1 MGILLFDVFV
11 IYNKINITSVP
22 KYNTSLSKSRRLI
35 KLIVVL
41 NLLIIGITFIILSF
55 KREIVLMFFGVF
67 INDCRK

>member
-41 NLLIIGITFIILSF
+41 NLLIIGIVFIILSL
-55 KREIVLMFFGVF
+55 RE
-67 INDCRK
+67 RKMTKKNIKGFYN